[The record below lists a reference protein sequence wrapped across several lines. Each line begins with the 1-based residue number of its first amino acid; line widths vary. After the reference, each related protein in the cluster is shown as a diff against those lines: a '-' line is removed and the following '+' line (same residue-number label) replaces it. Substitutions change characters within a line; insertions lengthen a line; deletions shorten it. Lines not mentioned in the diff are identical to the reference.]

1 MTKRI
6 IIGGLIAGVAMFM
19 WGALSH
25 MVLGLGETG
34 IKQISNEATVVS
46 AMQSNIKEAGFY
58 FFPGMEEK
66 PNMTKEEKQASEKK
80 FEGKYLAG
88 PRGILIYHPE
98 GAPVMSPK
106 QLLSQLAIEI
116 VVGLIAA
123 FVLAQAA
130 GLKTY
135 PGRVGLV
142 TLLGLFPFFMV
153 NFPYWNRYGFPR
165 NFTLMELGD
174 KVISLLVAGLV
185 LGAIVKQPVAPS
197 AMVAAVPVREAKP
210 AEV

>member
-6 IIGGLIAGVAMFM
+6 IIGGLIAGVAMVM
-19 WGALSH
+19 WGALAH

-88 PRGILIYHPE
+88 PRGILIYHPD

-123 FVLAQAA
+123 FALAQAA

-135 PGRVGLV
+135 PGRVGFV
-142 TLLGLFPFFMV
+142 PLLGLFPFIDAE
-153 NFPYWNRYGFPR
+153 FPC
-165 NFTLMELGD
+165 LE
-174 KVISLLVAGLV
+174 
-185 LGAIVKQPVAPS
+185 
-197 AMVAAVPVREAKP
+197 
-210 AEV
+210 